1 MLVDLLLAAVGVVS
15 VVPNL
20 SGDPGL
26 LPLVALVVA
35 PLVVRRRWPVPVFG
49 WVLAG
54 SALLGLG
61 SPYAV
66 PGLAVL
72 IALYTVA
79 SSRPLPV
86 ALTAAAGL
94 EAGVVVAAVRQPG
107 PWVTPAVFLTG
118 MLVAALGLGLYV
130 AAHRELVA
138 GLRDRTAA
146 LERERDTAAALA
158 AAAERARIARELH
171 DIVAHHLTVMVA
183 LSDGAAAVEP
193 AGAEAMR
200 MVAATGRQALAE
212 TRRAVG
218 VSRAPLHPG
227 LHAAPLDPR
236 AQLDPRAE
244 PGVLAGLDGRAGLG
258 AAELDPGPGL
268 DPPGPDPRPALG
280 PLPGIG
286 DLTGLVAGVEAAGLA
301 TTLDVAGPVASLPDG
316 VQLAAYRVVQEAL
329 TNTLKHAGPGA
340 RASVRL
346 STTPA
351 EVRIDVTDTGSGTP
365 GGMGGGSGLVGMGER
380 VGAYGGSLRSGP
392 RPGGGWQVA
401 ASLPVGR

>member
-1 MLVDLLLAAVGVVS
+1 MRTMLVDLLLAALGVVS
-15 VVPNL
+15 VLPTLGGNP
-20 SGDPGL
+20 DL
-26 LPLVALVVA
+26 LPLVVLVVA

-54 SALLGLG
+54 SALVGLG

-66 PGLAVL
+66 PGVAVL

-79 SSRPLPV
+79 ASRPLPV

-107 PWVTPAVFLTG
+107 SWVTPAVFLTG

-130 AAHRELVA
+130 GAHRALVA

-183 LSDGAAAVEP
+183 LSDGAAAVAP
-193 AGAEAMR
+193 AGTELMR
-200 MVAATGRQALAE
+200 AVAATGRQALAE

-218 VSRAPLHPG
+218 VSRAPL
-227 LHAAPLDPR
+227 D
-236 AQLDPRAE
+236 
-244 PGVLAGLDGRAGLG
+244 
-258 AAELDPGPGL
+258 
-268 DPPGPDPRPALG
+268 

-286 DLTGLVAGVEAAGLA
+286 DLTGLVAGVEAAGLV
-301 TTLDVAGPVASLPDG
+301 TTLDVAGPAGSLPDG

-340 RASVRL
+340 RAAVRL

-351 EVRIDVTDTGSGTP
+351 EVRIDVTDTGP
-365 GGMGGGSGLVGMGER
+365 AAGGPVLDGGNGLVGMAER
-380 VGAYGGSLRSGP
+380 VGAYGGSVRCGP
-392 RPGGGWQVA
+392 RSGGGWQVA
-401 ASLPVGR
+401 ASLPVES